1 MDCHHFHCYC
11 VMWIHIICTSSSV
24 SIHKHMFIC
33 PCAYSYC
40 IHIYPKSISIFLTQ
54 HLFTLAEFEVLSN
67 KHHLHSEVSS
77 LLFLLMN
84 SALYSKWSTE
94 RHSSCLTP
102 QLHPF
107 PHMGLSTE
115 NLSTISLAPANVPYL
130 FTTQM
135 MSFHQS
141 ICFRISVM
149 YF

>member
-11 VMWIHIICTSSSV
+11 VMWIHRICTSSSV

-33 PCAYSYC
+33 PCAYSHY
-40 IHIYPKSISIFLTQ
+40 IHIYTKYISIFLTQ

-107 PHMGLSTE
+107 PHMVSPQIIYSPSPYPTS
-115 NLSTISLAPANVPYL
+115 NIPYL

-135 MSFHQS
+135 ISFHHS
-141 ICFRISVM
+141 LFFRTSVM
-149 YF
+149 HF